1 MTSENYEVD
10 RDTHIGASNFD
21 RPRTTKQ
28 NTDASLVVQ
37 STNTLGKKQN
47 IEQHDRKSMEQDS
60 IYDDASVDISCS
72 VLAPGQDIMADFG
85 GFLDKR
91 KKDRNMQRN
100 TMMSQIDGLV
110 NNLNSDIDRMMV

>member
-1 MTSENYEVD
+1 
-10 RDTHIGASNFD
+10 
-21 RPRTTKQ
+21 
-28 NTDASLVVQ
+28 
-37 STNTLGKKQN
+37 
-47 IEQHDRKSMEQDS
+47 MEQDS

-100 TMMSQIDGLV
+100 TMMS
-110 NNLNSDIDRMMV
+110 